1 MVTSLSIYTFMAAV
15 AFKFLV
21 AFIYICVRN
30 QIGTD
35 DALLSNK
42 QGLFFLCRKGRIR
55 TSHLYSA
62 IYISSHSQLALTK
75 I

>member
-42 QGLFFLCRKGRIR
+42 QGLFFLCREGRIR
-55 TSHLYSA
+55 ISNLHST
-62 IYISSHSQLALTK
+62 IYIQNFFPF
-75 I
+75 